1 MFHMGRAPKGERTEW
16 IMHEYCMNDKSQVPF
31 FNISSKCHLLV
42 IWFELSPDV
51 YSSGKRKIKL
61 IPFVREPLFIWI
73 FFFWVWN
80 HFSVVHECHKCI
92 TLIILSTSS
101 TLIILVTQCGWQMQK
116 WG

>member
-16 IMHEYCMNDKSQVPF
+16 IMHEYCMNDKFQVPF

-73 FFFWVWN
+73 FFFFFGSGTIFQLSMNVTSALLLS
-80 HFSVVHECHKCI
+80 FSQLVVR
-92 TLIILSTSS
+92 
-101 TLIILVTQCGWQMQK
+101 
-116 WG
+116 